1 MVVGFG
7 WVGPSTRA
15 GVMAPNPG
23 EHNPTL
29 FRAEDGMA
37 LGPEVALNSI
47 AGGFGSST
55 EGSIR

>member
-1 MVVGFG
+1 
-7 WVGPSTRA
+7 
-15 GVMAPNPG
+15 MAPNPG

-37 LGPEVALNSI
+37 LGPEVALNSVV
-47 AGGFGSST
+47 AGFGSST